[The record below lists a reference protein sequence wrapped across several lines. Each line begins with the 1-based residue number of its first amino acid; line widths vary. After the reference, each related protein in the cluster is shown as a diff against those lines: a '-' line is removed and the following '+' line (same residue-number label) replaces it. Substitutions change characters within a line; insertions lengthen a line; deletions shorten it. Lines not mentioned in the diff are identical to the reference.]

1 MSEEKSNPPIKTID
15 DALSIATSIAYTKK
29 EVDKL
34 LKRLESLEEYAKT
47 IVESGVIKDSTDPD
61 GLVRV
66 LKGDRG
72 EVGPRGFSG
81 EKGERGDIGPQGV
94 RGPKGETG
102 PRGQKGA
109 KGIPGIQ
116 GPKGEK
122 GDRGEKGDKG
132 DPGRDADTKEFE
144 KDFKNFKSLVLKDV
158 VQYKNKVNAIIS
170 KNIVGGSSGGGEV
183 NLRFLDDVDRDS
195 IQNGYVLSYDS
206 ATNKFKF
213 VAQTGGGGGADLDQ
227 YARDVANNSYATA
240 NLAYAQANTG
250 TALAQAAYDYAN
262 TIVSDIQ
269 IDPLARYNSNAAWDK
284 ANSAFTQANA
294 AYDYANT
301 LVIPSLSGYAVN
313 STVNVIWSEANSA
326 FTQANNANSLAQA
339 AYDYANTIVSTSPII
354 IQDEGTNVTSNVVSI
369 NFVGSGV
376 SVSNTGANTVDVTI
390 TSSGFNPTDVKQ
402 VFAEVKND
410 ESFTI
415 TKGQPVFLY
424 QATGN
429 KASVKLAN
437 NNGDS
442 TSAKTLGLVYSDTI
456 TQGGTGLII
465 TQGVISGIDTSMYQ
479 EGDTVYLGNTAGTL
493 TSTKPYAPNHLVYIG
508 VIERANQ
515 GNGQIYVRPQNGY
528 ELNEIHDVNI
538 NHNVPLANGDT
549 IVWNSSLSIWENRQ
563 ISFLNVATSSNLNI
577 VNSVAYA
584 AWDKAN
590 SAYNYAN
597 TLVIPSLTGYAVNST
612 VNVIWSQTNS
622 AFTQANT
629 ANSLA
634 QAAYDAANT
643 KSTFSGNY
651 NDLSNKPDLTAY
663 ATTSNLNIVYYH
675 ANNAYDTSNLAYAQ
689 ANVAINLG
697 NYAWDKANS
706 AFNYA
711 NTLAL
716 SSGSLDQY
724 ARDTANIA
732 WDKANSSY
740 NYANTLVIPSLSGY
754 AVNSTVNVI
763 WSEANSAHNKANTA
777 TTLAQAAYNAAN
789 NANGSIDVSIIDT
802 SNNLSNTVSNISDI
816 RFSKESGFSLT
827 DLGSGAVKV
836 AVNLATPILQ
846 LDMDFGSFTSPTPN
860 LYIDLGTI

>member
-213 VAQTGGGGGADLDQ
+213 VAQTGGGGGASLDQ

-250 TALAQAAYDYAN
+250 TA
-262 TIVSDIQ
+262 
-269 IDPLARYNSNAAWDK
+269 
-284 ANSAFTQANA
+284 
-294 AYDYANT
+294 
-301 LVIPSLSGYAVN
+301 
-313 STVNVIWSEANSA
+313 
-326 FTQANNANSLAQA
+326 LAQA

-563 ISFLNVATSSNLNI
+563 ISFLNVATSSNLNT

-763 WSEANSAHNKANTA
+763 WSEANSAHSKANTA
-777 TTLAQAAYNAAN
+777 TSLAQAAYNAAN

-846 LDMDFGSFTSPTPN
+846 LDVDFGSFTSPTPN